1 MLLLDLLHEYYI
13 YLLTEAIHTYCFTFN
28 SGIHDIQT
36 ALMTVLSYKN
46 NLGTILL
53 FKTIGQQNLPQQAS
67 YC

>member
-1 MLLLDLLHEYYI
+1 MNTIYI
-13 YLLTEAIHTYCFTFN
+13 YLLTKAIHTYCFTSN

-46 NLGTILL
+46 NLCTISL